1 LRSSCGS
8 IAAMML
14 DAGYSMQDAGQA
26 PLLAGA
32 ARQSRIENLKS
43 KIQNPNILWVSC
55 EDISPDLGCYGDRY
69 AVTPNIDKLAAEGV
83 RYTNVY
89 TNAGVCAPSRSGIIT
104 GMYPTTIGTHHM
116 RCKGVPPAEVKC
128 FSEYLRKAGYYC
140 TNNVK
145 TDYQFDPPMTA
156 WDESSK
162 KAHWRGRTEGQPFF
176 AVFNFTISHESK
188 IRDRSKGMLKRL
200 AALKPHEKHDPAK
213 IRRRDLPPYYPDT
226 PVVRKDWAQYYDII
240 TLMDKQVGDI
250 LRQLEEDGLAED
262 TIVWFWGDHG
272 RGLPRAKRWVY
283 DSGIHVPLI
292 IRVPDKWRKLAMP
305 DNPNALRPGTVND
318 DLIAFI
324 DFAPTMLSLAGVKI
338 PEHIQGRAFLGSQKA
353 KPREYIFA
361 ARDRMDEAYDIIRA
375 VRDKRYKYIRNYMPH
390 LPRSQDIEYMNQM
403 PTMQEMRRLNAEG
416 KLKGP
421 QIQYFEPTKPVEEL
435 YDTVADPHEVKNLA
449 GVPKYKNVL
458 ERMRKV
464 HQEWMRQT
472 SDVGLIPEPQF
483 DEMKRP
489 GGKWQKTAEPMF
501 FQAAKT
507 DENYAPVTLFCPTAG
522 ASIAYRIDA
531 RPERSRGD
539 GSNKKRPWKVYA
551 KPVLLKSGQ
560 VLQAQACRI
569 GFRDSEKVMFKLG
582 DPITGSKGAEGSRK
596 AGSQIIP
603 HWTEQLNQ
611 TDLLERLRMIKDLDG
626 LGEEAI
632 PGYMEALRDE
642 YGSVR
647 YWAVVGLHNSC
658 QEHQDMEQVK
668 IALTRALE
676 DPAPVVRIAAAH
688 ALCDWG
694 QEKEA
699 LPVLLEALKCETDKA
714 RLYAMIAIKR
724 IGEKARPALSAI
736 KAGLKDKDNYVQR
749 VTRAVLKQLENR

>member
-1 LRSSCGS
+1 MASSKDNINRRQFLQISSGS
-8 IAAMML
+8 VAAML
-14 DAGYSMQDAGQA
+14 LSQVPLEAGEVPEARPPAAWGQ
-26 PLLAGA
+26 
-32 ARQSRIENLKS
+32 R
-43 KIQNPNILWVSC
+43 PNILWVSC

-69 AVTPNIDKLAAEGV
+69 AVTPNIDKLAAQGV

-89 TNAGVCAPSRSGIIT
+89 TNAGVCAPSRSGLIT

-188 IRDRSKGMLKRL
+188 IRDRSEGMLKRL
-200 AALKPHEKHDPAK
+200 ASLKPHEKHDPAK
-213 IRRRDLPPYYPDT
+213 IHRDDLPPYYPDT
-226 PVVRKDWAQYYDII
+226 PAVRRDWAQYYDII

-250 LRQLEEDGLAED
+250 LKQLEEDGLADD

-272 RGLPRAKRWVY
+272 RGLPRGKRWIY

-305 DNPNALRPGTVND
+305 DNLHPPQAGKNALKGGTVND
-318 DLIAFI
+318 ELIAFI
-324 DFAPTMLSLAGVKI
+324 DFAPTMLSLAKVAI
-338 PEHIQGRAFLGSQKA
+338 PEHIQGRAFLGGQKA
-353 KPREYIFA
+353 EPREYIFA

-390 LPRSQDIEYMNQM
+390 LTRGQDIEYMNQM

-416 KLKGP
+416 KLEGP
-421 QIQYFEPTKPVEEL
+421 QKQYFEPTKPVEEL
-435 YDTVADPHEVKNLA
+435 YDTVADPHEVENLA
-449 GVPKYKNVL
+449 GDPKYKNVL

-464 HQEWMRQT
+464 HQEWVKKT
-472 SDVGLIPEPQF
+472 SDVGLIPEPEF

-501 FQAAKT
+501 FEGDKT
-507 DENYAPVTLFCPTAG
+507 DENYVPVTLFCPTAG
-522 ASIAYRIDA
+522 ASIAYKID
-531 RPERSRGD
+531 D
-539 GSNKKRPWKVYA
+539 GSNKKAAWKVYT

-582 DPITGSKGAEGSRK
+582 DPITRGKGAELE
-596 AGSQIIP
+596 IIP

-611 TDLLERLRMIKDLDG
+611 TDLLERLRMIKDWDG
-626 LGEEAI
+626 LDKEAI
-632 PGYMEALRDE
+632 PIYMEALRDE

-647 YWAVVGLHNSC
+647 YWAVVGLHNSYK
-658 QEHQDMEQVK
+658 EAEDVK
-668 IALTRALE
+668 QAKTALTRALE

-699 LPVLLEALKCETDKA
+699 LPVLAEALKCETDKA
-714 RLYAMIAIKR
+714 RLYAMIALKR
-724 IGEKARPALSAI
+724 IGEKARPTLSAI
-736 KAGLKDKDNYVQR
+736 KACLKDKDNYVQR
-749 VTRAVLKQLENR
+749 VTRAVLKQLEKK